1 MQVEVSGQAGNEE
14 EEEAVAAKEEQDF
27 AREGRNSAKSS
38 YLAKVLG
45 PVLGY
50 GTTYELFQFV
60 YDLWLWSALGA
71 KKHVTEAPLRLA
83 MSGYAFSPEYG
94 HTRHAALVDIVKQLG
109 LPTLFVTVAPY
120 EWSFPYPTWLE
131 DEAAKMLRSKLRVP
145 VAESLHIAHI
155 LAQLVQGLMTGANSA
170 TDTHKKSGRW
180 RSHIFAAKDGTN
192 RKTVVN
198 FFGRLEYQD
207 GRRKRYV
214 NQQEVATQFYH
225 GRGTVH
231 VHLLLWLE
239 HVEAVQLETVVSA
252 TVPAENETL
261 AALVEGSQRSWTG
274 SGWPRH
280 DGPSYYDSTTGVLH
294 LRHTAEDY
302 CTQSKNGTNEGV
314 RAYLVDVLSSLACH
328 VDVQASDGRGMLL
341 RYVSGYV
348 PKFSDAFT
356 TEWLNDE
363 ASDYMVAKR
372 VLTDYHPLEP
382 EMALQLAMQWFPQ
395 RFLGGTMQR
404 FRVPVPFETDKVHA
418 RVQQYLQSTWRTKDM
433 TLEEFLRKTNQKG
446 RIHRTLQRRHE
457 AVLAAAGQEGL
468 LEDTLEEWANQA
480 TMRGEVAIA
489 AMYLSRY
496 SDRYYG
502 QWVLMKVPFQQLE
515 ELHDAKL
522 DLVPDHLYYQAMALL
537 HRPDHWQSEAA
548 VRAELELE
556 AFREYHVRNIWAM
569 LQANHIL
576 IQGYFNGNLLKA
588 EEAPAGGQAF
598 PTGQAGTCRRNK
610 MLWKE

>member
-1 MQVEVSGQAGNEE
+1 MQVEVSGQAGNDE

-83 MSGYAFSPEYG
+83 MSGYAFSPEYW

-155 LAQLVQGLMTGANSA
+155 LAQLVQGLMTGANST
-170 TDTHKKSGRW
+170 TDRKKNPW

-207 GRRKRYV
+207 GKRKRYV

-239 HVEAVQLETVVSA
+239 HIETV
-252 TVPAENETL
+252 
-261 AALVEGSQRSWTG
+261 
-274 SGWPRH
+274 
-280 DGPSYYDSTTGVLH
+280 
-294 LRHTAEDY
+294 
-302 CTQSKNGTNEGV
+302 
-314 RAYLVDVLSSLACH
+314 
-328 VDVQASDGRGMLL
+328 
-341 RYVSGYV
+341 
-348 PKFSDAFT
+348 
-356 TEWLNDE
+356 
-363 ASDYMVAKR
+363 
-372 VLTDYHPLEP
+372 
-382 EMALQLAMQWFPQ
+382 
-395 RFLGGTMQR
+395 
-404 FRVPVPFETDKVHA
+404 
-418 RVQQYLQSTWRTKDM
+418 
-433 TLEEFLRKTNQKG
+433 
-446 RIHRTLQRRHE
+446 
-457 AVLAAAGQEGL
+457 
-468 LEDTLEEWANQA
+468 
-480 TMRGEVAIA
+480 
-489 AMYLSRY
+489 
-496 SDRYYG
+496 
-502 QWVLMKVPFQQLE
+502 
-515 ELHDAKL
+515 
-522 DLVPDHLYYQAMALL
+522 
-537 HRPDHWQSEAA
+537 
-548 VRAELELE
+548 
-556 AFREYHVRNIWAM
+556 
-569 LQANHIL
+569 
-576 IQGYFNGNLLKA
+576 
-588 EEAPAGGQAF
+588 
-598 PTGQAGTCRRNK
+598 
-610 MLWKE
+610 